1 MMRYEEPEA
10 ADIAAEASRSVGV
23 RLTGETLRAV
33 EQAAERKGL
42 SPGQYLKEAGYAA
55 ATRHQRVRR
64 RRPRRHARTRAQ
76 HRPQPE
82 AAIIDVDAVATAV
95 AGKLERYVAEWLP
108 DQDAGYNW
116 WADDRVNSIALVSMA
131 ALVGAATA
139 LAATP
144 LANATSRI
152 AALL

>member
-1 MMRYEEPEA
+1 M
-10 ADIAAEASRSVGV
+10 
-23 RLTGETLRAV
+23 
-33 EQAAERKGL
+33 
-42 SPGQYLKEAGYAA
+42 
-55 ATRHQRVRR
+55 
-64 RRPRRHARTRAQ
+64 
-76 HRPQPE
+76 
-82 AAIIDVDAVATAV
+82 ATAV

-116 WADDRVNSIALVSMA
+116 WADDRVNSIALVITA
-131 ALVGAATA
+131 ALFGAATA